1 MRTMSRRPFK
11 SLKPPP
17 PACFP
22 CWAAASIALCSCWQ
36 CQVWGLACST
46 TLQSFYVG
54 TMSYLGGD
62 PIQPLFLWVKKSE
75 TIGSTLRFKEY
86 LIWYYKGITDPEP
99 TEGTDGQVDCRSWWH
114 QWKNLSSQP
123 TPRWMRVT
131 ARAGAT
137 SASSSFNRKNQCTQ
151 LVLIGSVA
159 LFLLNRKS
167 SGRLEQHKEEPCGSD
182 NLVLPPPP
190 LFAPTLPPSVCSLP
204 SPLFTFASP
213 PFFELNV
220 YDFEFSLSVFWAQ
233 SWERHIYNNISTC
246 NDILSPWF

>member
-1 MRTMSRRPFK
+1 M
-11 SLKPPP
+11 
-17 PACFP
+17 
-22 CWAAASIALCSCWQ
+22 AS
-36 CQVWGLACST
+36 
-46 TLQSFYVG
+46 
-54 TMSYLGGD
+54 
-62 PIQPLFLWVKKSE
+62 VKK
-75 TIGSTLRFKEY
+75 K
-86 LIWYYKGITDPEP
+86 
-99 TEGTDGQVDCRSWWH
+99 
-114 QWKNLSSQP
+114 LSSQP

-204 SPLFTFASP
+204 KTHCLPLR
-213 PFFELNV
+213 LHH
-220 YDFEFSLSVFWAQ
+220 SLSSMCTILNSVFRYFGPKV
-233 SWERHIYNNISTC
+233 EKGTFTTI
-246 NDILSPWF
+246 

>member
-75 TIGSTLRFKEY
+75 TIGSTLRFKEN

-99 TEGTDGQVDCRSWWH
+99 TEGTDGQVDCRSKVASVKKTCRPNQHPDGCAW
-114 QWKNLSSQP
+114 LP
-123 TPRWMRVT
+123 EL
-131 ARAGAT
+131 ARPVHLLLLIGKT
-137 SASSSFNRKNQCTQ
+137 SAPNSS
-151 LVLIGSVA
+151 
-159 LFLLNRKS
+159 
-167 SGRLEQHKEEPCGSD
+167 
-182 NLVLPPPP
+182 
-190 LFAPTLPPSVCSLP
+190 
-204 SPLFTFASP
+204 
-213 PFFELNV
+213 
-220 YDFEFSLSVFWAQ
+220 
-233 SWERHIYNNISTC
+233 
-246 NDILSPWF
+246 